1 MDNPVQAPKKECG
14 VLSLHSGC
22 GRIEQYFRLLTLN
35 MSLFLT
41 ARDPEGCPAHQSVKA
56 AIRITWDATL
66 HIGEEVIRLSN
77 EALLENGGR

>member
-1 MDNPVQAPKKECG
+1 
-14 VLSLHSGC
+14 
-22 GRIEQYFRLLTLN
+22 LN